1 MIYKLLSELYATM
14 IIGAGK
20 GTFVSIR
27 AELRGK
33 NIVVGKKCRILKHAK
48 IDTSS
53 NPSNADYLKH
63 TNVGSVVLG
72 NHVKIKDYAQLVS
85 YDGFIKIGDHCSINH
100 YTIVYGHGGV
110 TIGDNVMI
118 AANCIIVSANHNFES
133 VELPMSKQGLTS
145 QGIHIDDDVWIGSNV
160 KILDG
165 VKIGKGCVIA
175 SGCVVNKSLE
185 PFGIY
190 GGVPAKLIK
199 WRDENRS

>member
-1 MIYKLLSELYATM
+1 MFSELYAAW

-20 GTFVSIR
+20 ETFVSIR

-33 NIVVGKKCRILKHAK
+33 NIVIGKKCRILKHSK
-48 IDTSS
+48 IDTSN

-72 NHVKIKDYAQLVS
+72 NFVTIKDYVLLAS
-85 YDGFIKIGDHCSINH
+85 YDGFIKIGNHCSINQ

-110 TIGDNVMI
+110 TIGNNVMI

-133 VELPMSKQGLTS
+133 LEIPMSNQGLTS
-145 QGIHIDDDVWIGSNV
+145 QGIQINDDVWIGSNV

-165 VKIGKGCVIA
+165 VEIGKGCVIA
-175 SGCVVNKSLE
+175 SGSVVHKSLA
-185 PFGIY
+185 PFGVY

-199 WRDENRS
+199 WRMKGDSNKF